1 MLQAAIS
8 DGHALDP
15 VALSEDSCG
24 AVEADVSRRHIV
36 EALVVAGLIV
46 VADEGR
52 DLPRLS
58 SPASKL
64 KMSAKTL

>member
-1 MLQAAIS
+1 
-8 DGHALDP
+8 
-15 VALSEDSCG
+15 
-24 AVEADVSRRHIV
+24 
-36 EALVVAGLIV
+36 VVAGLIV